1 MNKTLFLLAL
11 ALLSLSC
18 NDDDDVTPPA
28 KETKDALVTRISRNS
43 VQQIELNYDLDE
55 RLNRVDIYTSG
66 KYAGFNLYEYNATN
80 LDELKRYDADD
91 HALKTRTVFT
101 HDNFGRIIKG
111 ENCAAPSF
119 STDQIATFVDFEFNN
134 SGQLTAKESG
144 LFGQSP
150 LSREEYTYD
159 DKNNLIGLRRIL
171 YPNQEAEYLGIEFVY
186 TPAEQSI
193 PDHWQNYVFI
203 LGLTS
208 FDDNIVEMFNV
219 NTRQKT
225 WSVNHVLTSEYL
237 TETSERVFDADGN
250 LTRQVITK
258 RNVLHPENPEE
269 VYDMSYDYR
278 QGN

>member
-1 MNKTLFLLAL
+1 MKMTLFFLSF
-11 ALLSLSC
+11 ALLSISC
-18 NDDDDVTPPA
+18 NDDDVAPA
-28 KETKDALVTRISRNS
+28 KGTSDALLTRISKNGLTE
-43 VQQIELNYDLDE
+43 IELSYDLDE

-66 KYAGFNLYEYNATN
+66 KYAGFNLYEYNETN

-111 ENCAAPSF
+111 ENCAGPSF
-119 STDQIATFVDFEFNN
+119 STDQIATFIEFEFNN

-144 LFGQSP
+144 LFGQPP

-159 DKNNLIGLRRIL
+159 DKNNLAGLRRIL
-171 YPNQEAEYLGIEFVY
+171 FPNQEGEYLAIEIDY
-186 TPAEQSI
+186 TPTEQSI

-203 LGLTS
+203 LGLTA
-208 FDDNIVEMFNV
+208 FDDSIVAMFNV

-225 WSVNHVLTSEYL
+225 WSVSHVLISEDL
-237 TETSERVFDADGN
+237 TETTDHVFDADGN
-250 LTRQVITK
+250 LIRQIITK

-269 VYDMSYDYR
+269 VYDMRYDYR
-278 QGN
+278 QGD